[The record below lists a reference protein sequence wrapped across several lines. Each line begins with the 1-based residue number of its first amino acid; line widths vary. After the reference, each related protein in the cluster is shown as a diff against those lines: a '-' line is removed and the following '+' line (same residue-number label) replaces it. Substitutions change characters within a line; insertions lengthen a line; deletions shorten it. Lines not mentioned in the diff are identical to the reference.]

1 MREVRAEIDITAPAP
16 SVWRVL
22 TNFALYPEWNPFIRS
37 VSGECINGGELSVTT
52 ASLFGIL
59 LNFQLKVDNIL
70 ENRGMRWLGQTIRP
84 GLLDGHH
91 YFEIHE
97 LSPNKV
103 RFVQYEEF
111 SGFMLTPSWPVIS
124 PLSRRGFDSMNK
136 ALKERVEQ
144 DLAKAS

>member
-1 MREVRAEIDITAPAP
+1 M
-16 SVWRVL
+16 
-22 TNFALYPEWNPFIRS
+22 TNFTLYPEWNPFIRS
-37 VSGECINGGELSVTT
+37 VSGKCIDGGELSVTT

-59 LNFQLKVDNIL
+59 LNFQLKVDNII

-97 LSPNKV
+97 LSPKKV

-111 SGFMLTPSWPVIS
+111 SGFMLTPAWSVIS

-144 DLAKAS
+144 DLAEVNCNLKRKSP